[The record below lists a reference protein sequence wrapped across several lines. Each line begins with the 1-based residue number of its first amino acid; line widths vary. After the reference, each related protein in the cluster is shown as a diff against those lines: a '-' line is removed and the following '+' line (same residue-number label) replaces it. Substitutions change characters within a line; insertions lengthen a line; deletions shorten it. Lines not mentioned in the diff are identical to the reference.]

1 MWICELHVQCIESL
15 LCSNY
20 TKQHIVLN
28 YKVMYTSLQFIFGM
42 RLHGSLCE
50 NSETVVYFNYL
61 FTGCLFSISKDN
73 IQTRFGQQLK
83 SSYVH
88 IIIKA
93 QQLYI
98 EIVDKFKIVNII
110 L

>member
-1 MWICELHVQCIESL
+1 
-15 LCSNY
+15 
-20 TKQHIVLN
+20 
-28 YKVMYTSLQFIFGM
+28 MYTSLQFIFGM

-73 IQTRFGQQLK
+73 TGIQTRFGQQLK

-88 IIIKA
+88 IKTKV

-98 EIVDKFKIVNII
+98 EIVDKFIY
-110 L
+110 